1 MSSPLSVT
9 PFTAVDLSQPRALAV
24 EAAKLLKTP
33 MAQPLLQA
41 VDALTREEN
50 PRKRTQ
56 QMGEVFRKLDNTEI
70 VDLLKAGAKLAVR
83 QEMPGIRLLLGFLEV
98 KRPGVEVLNQLQGF
112 SSLERV
118 SLQLVNGRW
127 VEADDAQEAPAIFQ
141 ILEVLEEATRI
152 GVLDL
157 EFGRETLPRHPTS
170 LRALL
175 GHLRHWFARLSQRL
189 DAGEKVPDAV
199 INFITQLAMLELNLM
214 ERRVGRIASSID
226 PYDARGIGRLMP
238 VLSFYDQDIEHMR
251 GVVSRLSTYKPF
263 NERILTM
270 EHGLSSNE
278 MERILKVLT
287 RDPLGGGLARM
298 TRAMRKTPF
307 LDRDFAYLLSATH
320 QVATLR
326 AQALEETIG
335 PDLLSS
341 MLQVLEHP
349 ARDGR
354 LHLRLEPELLDTFWP
369 TLESWGFLQ
378 PEPGLVEMMI
388 REDRAAIFLHADG
401 TPRLPLRPREPVI
414 RQLSLKDI
422 VQLQINNDAFLLGVL
437 DNRKATNLPGLV
449 ALIVQQVRS
458 LRVLDKII
466 SVRGLHT
473 GPANKD
479 VPRLLLLSPARIPV
493 SSLKSFIHV
502 RYVSKVDLERLSRPR
517 SEVRPEVQKEIA
529 LYLRMLKKN

>member
-1 MSSPLSVT
+1 MSSPLPVT
-9 PFTAVDLSQPRALAV
+9 ALTAVDLSQPRPLAV
-24 EAAKLLKTP
+24 DAGKLLKTP

-41 VDALTREEN
+41 VDALTREDN

-70 VDLLKAGAKLAVR
+70 VDLLKAGAKIAVR
-83 QEMPGIRLLLGFLEV
+83 QEMAGLRLLLGFLEV
-98 KRPGVEVLNQLQGF
+98 KRPGIEVLRQLEGF

-118 SLQLVNGRW
+118 SLQLINGRW

-152 GVLDL
+152 GILDL
-157 EFGRETLPRHPTS
+157 ELGRETLPRRPKA

-175 GHLRHWFARLSQRL
+175 GHLRDWFGGLSRRL
-189 DAGEKVPDAV
+189 DAGEKVSEDV
-199 INFITQLAMLELNLM
+199 INFITQLSILELSLM
-214 ERRVGRIASSID
+214 ERRVGRLAASID

-238 VLSFYDQDIEHMR
+238 VMSFYDQDIEHMR
-251 GVVSRLSTYKPF
+251 GVVSRLATYQPF

-278 MERILKVLT
+278 MERLLKLLT
-287 RDPLGGGLARM
+287 RDPLGAGLARV
-298 TRAMRKTPF
+298 TREMRRSPF
-307 LDRDFAYLLSATH
+307 LDRDFAYLVSAVH

-326 AQALEETIG
+326 QQALEDEPA
-335 PDLLSS
+335 PDLLSTL
-341 MLQVLEHP
+341 LQVLEYS
-349 ARDGR
+349 ARDGS
-354 LHLRLEPELLDTFWP
+354 LFLRLEPEILDGFWP
-369 TLESWGFLQ
+369 TLESWGFLRH
-378 PEPGLVEMMI
+378 EPGLVQMEI
-388 REDRAAIFLHADG
+388 REDRAAIFLHPDG
-401 TPRLPLRPREPVI
+401 MPRLPERPREAVL
-414 RQLSLKDI
+414 RQLSIKDI

-437 DNRKATNLPGLV
+437 DNTRATSLPGLV

-466 SVRGLHT
+466 SLRRLHS

-493 SSLKSFIHV
+493 SSLKHFIHV
-502 RYVSKVDLERLSRPR
+502 RFVARVDLERLARPR
-517 SEVRPEVQKEIA
+517 SEARPDVQKEIGV
-529 LYLRMLKKN
+529 YLRNLKKN